1 MSNLSMTTTALSPE
15 LGRWM
20 IGFDHLFDTLNA
32 ASPARVSY
40 PPYNIIRRDDDHYSI
55 EIAVAGFGEQDLE
68 VTVNNGMLTVTGE
81 IQDQPEAETVYVHRG
96 LSRRKFQRVWRL
108 VEYVEVV
115 SATVKNGIMTIE
127 LERKLPE
134 ALKPR
139 TVAINFA

>member
-20 IGFDHLFDTLNA
+20 IGFDHLFDTLTA
-32 ASPARVSY
+32 GTPARASY
-40 PPYNIIRRDDDHYSI
+40 PPYNIIRRSDDHYAI
-55 EIAVAGFGEQDLE
+55 ELAVAGFGEKDLE
-68 VTVNNGMLTVTGE
+68 VTVNNGMLIVTGE
-81 IQDQPEAETVYVHRG
+81 IQDQPEAVYVHRG
-96 LSRRKFQRVWRL
+96 LSRRKFQREWRL

-115 SATVKNGIMTIE
+115 SATLKNGIMTIE

-139 TVAINFA
+139 TVAIDFA

>member
-1 MSNLSMTTTALSPE
+1 MSTTALSPE

-20 IGFDHLFDTLNA
+20 IGFDHLFDTLNTA
-32 ASPARVSY
+32 TPARVSY

-55 EIAVAGFGEQDLE
+55 EVAVAGFGESDLN
-68 VTVNNGMLTVTGE
+68 VTVNNGMLVVTGE
-81 IQDQPEAETVYVHRG
+81 IQDQPEAETVYVYRG
-96 LSRRKFQRVWRL
+96 LSRRRFQREWRL

-115 SATVKNGIMTIE
+115 SAKVQNGIMTIE
-127 LERKLPE
+127 LERRLPE

>member
-1 MSNLSMTTTALSPE
+1 MTTTALSPE

-20 IGFDHLFDTLNA
+20 IGLDHLYDTLNS

-55 EIAVAGFGEQDLE
+55 EIAVAGFGEQDLA
-68 VTVNNGMLTVTGE
+68 VTLNNGMLLVTGE

-96 LSRRKFQRVWRL
+96 LSRRKFQREWRL

-115 SATVKNGIMTIE
+115 SATVQNGIMSIE